1 MNEEK
6 KEKKTEWL
14 GWLIVYVLVGV
25 GLLSLFVWWSK
36 LPPELPWLYS
46 LPWGEE
52 QLIEKGTMAGV
63 MAGLAG
69 MLVLSNLLS
78 KWMKKTDEGAGKI
91 VRRISSVLVVLFLLG
106 WYRVLSLVL
115 VL

>member
-1 MNEEK
+1 MSEEK
-6 KEKKTEWL
+6 KEKETEWL
-14 GWLIVYVLVGV
+14 GWLIVYVLVGL
-25 GLLSLFVWWSK
+25 GLLSLFIWWSK

-52 QLIEKGTMAGV
+52 QLVKREILAGV
-63 MAGLAG
+63 MIGLGG
-69 MLVLSNLLS
+69 MVGLSNLLAR
-78 KWMKKTDEGAGKI
+78 WMRKTDEGAGKI
-91 VRRISSVLVVLFLLG
+91 VRRISSILVVLFLLG